1 MNVGVIGLGMMGS
14 QIALRLA
21 LKGHKVNVFNRDSSK
36 AEKLLHTPGTTINLK
51 VADQPKKIGNSS
63 DIVIICVKDYRAV
76 ANVSFAEEGLIET
89 TNTDLIV
96 IQCSTISPDESNTV
110 ADLYSNKQ
118 IRMLSVPILGGT
130 TAVQKGEVTLIG
142 AGPKIAYELAEP
154 ILKDLS
160 TQIFYLGSDHRIAS
174 ALKLAVNI
182 NIALIALALAEGLVF
197 ASGTGVDPG
206 TFVRILNSTY
216 FKTGISENKGP
227 KIVNNDY
234 TASFHLMNMVKD
246 LDLALR
252 TAYTAGLTLPVTA
265 SAEAVY
271 RASEAFGLSMKDYTS
286 VASYI
291 LKLNGFNIFQDDGK
305 RG

>member
-21 LKGHKVNVFNRDSSK
+21 LKGHKVIVFNRDKSK
-36 AEKLLHTPGTTINLK
+36 VEKVNAARTTILK
-51 VADQPKKIGNSS
+51 VANQPKEIGNSS
-63 DIVIICVKDYRAV
+63 DIAIICVKDYQAV
-76 ANVSFAEEGLIET
+76 SNISLMEGGLIET
-89 TNTDLIV
+89 LNTDLIV
-96 IQCSTISPDESNTV
+96 IQCSTISPDESSKL

-118 IRMLSVPILGGT
+118 IRMLTVPMLGGT
-130 TAVQKGEVTLIG
+130 AAVQKGEIILIG
-142 AGPKIAYELAEP
+142 AGPKTAYEVAEP

-160 TQIFYLGSDHRIAS
+160 TQIFYIGSDHKAAS

-197 ASGTGVDPG
+197 ARGTGVD
-206 TFVRILNSTY
+206 TSSFVKILNSTY

-227 KIVNNDY
+227 RIVNNDY
-234 TASFHLMNMVKD
+234 TATFYLMNMVKD

-252 TAYTAGLTLPVTA
+252 TAYSSGLSLPATT
-265 SAEAVY
+265 SAETVY

-286 VASYI
+286 VASFL
-291 LKLNGFNIFQDDGK
+291 LKLNGFNTFRSDGE
-305 RG
+305 